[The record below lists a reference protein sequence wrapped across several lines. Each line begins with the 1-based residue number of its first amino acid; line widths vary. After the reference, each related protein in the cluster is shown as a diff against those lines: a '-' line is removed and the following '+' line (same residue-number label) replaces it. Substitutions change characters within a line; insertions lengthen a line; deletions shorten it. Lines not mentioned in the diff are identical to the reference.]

1 MEKLIED
8 FSVGLFFWQLI
19 LFVGLVLLLKKFAWK
34 PILNSVNEREE
45 GIKDALASAE
55 EAKKEMQ
62 NLNASNEQLLKDAR
76 AERDALMKDARDIKD
91 KMISDA
97 KEEAKE
103 VTAKLIDNALTSI
116 EQEKQAALA
125 ELKNQVAELSIG
137 IAETVIKKELASK
150 VRKELSEAE
159 LYLLKARST
168 DPSRND
174 WLFKHRNNFFV
185 KKALN
190 FYWGLR

>member
-1 MEKLIED
+1 MDLITP
-8 FSVGLFFWQLI
+8 GL
-19 LFVGLVLLLKKFAWK
+19 GLVFWTAITFLCLLFILKKFAWK
-34 PILNSVNEREE
+34 PILGAVSDREKS
-45 GIKDALASAE
+45 IKDALASAE

-76 AERDALMKDARDIKD
+76 SERDALMKDARDIKD

-150 VRKELSEAE
+150 DDQLKLVEEILKE
-159 LYLLKARST
+159 
-168 DPSRND
+168 
-174 WLFKHRNNFFV
+174 V
-185 KKALN
+185 K
-190 FYWGLR
+190 LRA

>member
-1 MEKLIED
+1 MAVGYDLLLIIKQKQLTQYILDIMEKLIED

-150 VRKELSEAE
+150 DDQLKLVEEILKEVKLS
-159 LYLLKARST
+159 
-168 DPSRND
+168 
-174 WLFKHRNNFFV
+174 
-185 KKALN
+185 
-190 FYWGLR
+190 